1 MLCYAVWLIPF
12 HYQPLPF
19 SPDAAAKIS
28 DRGAAVAEIQ
38 CAAPVKRANRRKTI
52 GDYYWARQIEIASA
66 SASLAILQYFKTAFA
81 ASLPI
86 QAAFCPEDRNIDRS
100 ASNRRTATT
109 ERAL

>member
-1 MLCYAVWLIPF
+1 MLCCLAD
-12 HYQPLPF
+12 PLSLSALPL
-19 SPDAAAKIS
+19 SPGAAAKIS
-28 DRGAAVAEIQ
+28 NRGAAVAEIQ
-38 CAAPVKRANRRKTI
+38 CAAPVKRANRRNPI
-52 GDYYWARQIEIASA
+52 GDYYWAQQIEIASA

-100 ASNRRTATT
+100 ASNRRTAAT